1 MQWEYA
7 KTWLVLDVVSG
18 VPFALIE
25 LLMAASGGSDA
36 VNQLKSAKALKLL
49 RFLKLGRLLKL
60 EKILGNLDMDTLD
73 TIEDFMQDG
82 RTRSMVV
89 MMKLLLYL
97 AYSCHLL
104 ACGFLVAGKVRISS
118 SSLDP
123 LLCLA

>member
-1 MQWEYA
+1 M
-7 KTWLVLDVVSG
+7 LDVVSG

-104 ACGFLVAGKVRISS
+104 ACGFLVTGKVRACSYGR
-118 SSLDP
+118 
-123 LLCLA
+123 A